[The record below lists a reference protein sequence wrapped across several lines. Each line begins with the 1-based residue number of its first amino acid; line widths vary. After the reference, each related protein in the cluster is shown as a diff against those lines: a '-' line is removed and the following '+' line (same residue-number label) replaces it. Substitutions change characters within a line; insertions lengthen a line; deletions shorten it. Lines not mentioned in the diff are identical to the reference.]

1 MPDHSASTPH
11 RHGGNRQERAEALG
25 CKPAELLDLSASL
38 VPFGPPSWLPRALRR
53 AIANELTPYPD
64 RRYASLRAQIASHHG
79 LDPDWVLPGNGAA
92 ELFTWA
98 ARDSAAFHSLLPQ
111 PGFNDYCRALD
122 CWHGPWQALPLQ
134 LQWAAAFPQAFTAAL
149 TTPLLAD
156 QGRALWITNPHNP
169 SGQLW
174 CRKSLELLLPQF
186 GLVIVDEAFLTL
198 LPNGEQQSL
207 VPLIDK
213 YPNLVV
219 VRSLTK
225 LFAIAGLRLG
235 YAIAHPDRLASWA
248 SWRDP
253 WPVNGLAAAV
263 GGTLLADQNWAKRV
277 QQWLAK
283 EGPWL
288 YQQLQQLDGIRPMPS
303 AANYLLIHGAQRL
316 EPLRLVLEQQH
327 HILLRDCRS
336 FIGLDDHY
344 LRIALSDRNGN
355 RRLIKALGA
364 AAKSL

>member
-1 MPDHSASTPH
+1 MPLIV
-11 RHGGNRQERAEALG
+11 GMALG
-25 CKPAELLDLSASL
+25 KHCRCNCNGLL
-38 VPFGPPSWLPRALRR
+38 
-53 AIANELTPYPD
+53 
-64 RRYASLRAQIASHHG
+64 
-79 LDPDWVLPGNGAA
+79 
-92 ELFTWA
+92 LF
-98 ARDSAAFHSLLPQ
+98 RKHSQ
-111 PGFNDYCRALD
+111 
-122 CWHGPWQALPLQ
+122 
-134 LQWAAAFPQAFTAAL
+134 TAL

-263 GGTLLADQNWAKRV
+263 GGALLADQNWAKRV

-303 AANYLLIHGAQRL
+303 AANYLLIHGEQSL
-316 EPLRLVLEQQH
+316 EPLRLALEQQH

>member
-1 MPDHSASTPH
+1 MPDHSPSIPH

-38 VPFGPPSWLPRALRR
+38 VPFGPPSWLPLALRR

-64 RRYASLRAQIASHHG
+64 RRYANLRAQIASHHG

-122 CWHGPWQALPLQ
+122 CWHGRWQALPLQ
-134 LQWAAAFPQAFTAAL
+134 LQWAAAFPQAFTNALAA
-149 TTPLLAD
+149 PLLAD

-219 VRSLTK
+219 VRSLGEADIQHQQVAADNLGNIQGTHHDSLEEAVVDKAAQDKANLWPCEEGEELLDAVVELGILEAVK
-225 LFAIAGLRLG
+225 LG
-235 YAIAHPDRLASWA
+235 DVVTELA
-248 SWRDP
+248 
-253 WPVNGLAAAV
+253 
-263 GGTLLADQNWAKRV
+263 
-277 QQWLAK
+277 
-283 EGPWL
+283 
-288 YQQLQQLDGIRPMPS
+288 
-303 AANYLLIHGAQRL
+303 LLI
-316 EPLRLVLEQQH
+316 LVVAEMGH
-327 HILLRDCRS
+327 
-336 FIGLDDHY
+336 
-344 LRIALSDRNGN
+344 
-355 RRLIKALGA
+355 
-364 AAKSL
+364 

>member
-1 MPDHSASTPH
+1 MPDHSPSTPH
-11 RHGGNRQERAEALG
+11 RHGGNRQERAEVLG

-53 AIANELTPYPD
+53 AIAIELTPYPD

-149 TTPLLAD
+149 AAPLLAD

-186 GLVIVDEAFLTL
+186 GLVVVDEAFLTL

-235 YAIAHPDRLASWA
+235 YAIAHPDRLARWA

-263 GGTLLADQNWAKRV
+263 GGPLLADQNWAKRV
-277 QQWLAK
+277 
-283 EGPWL
+283 
-288 YQQLQQLDGIRPMPS
+288 
-303 AANYLLIHGAQRL
+303 
-316 EPLRLVLEQQH
+316 
-327 HILLRDCRS
+327 
-336 FIGLDDHY
+336 
-344 LRIALSDRNGN
+344 
-355 RRLIKALGA
+355 
-364 AAKSL
+364 